1 MVNGGG
7 WRAKLKKL
15 EKLESHVKFEKETC
29 ALISIQ
35 APGTNGYCDYFK
47 WFGN

>member
-7 WRAKLKKL
+7 WRAKLKKKKKT

-47 WFGN
+47 